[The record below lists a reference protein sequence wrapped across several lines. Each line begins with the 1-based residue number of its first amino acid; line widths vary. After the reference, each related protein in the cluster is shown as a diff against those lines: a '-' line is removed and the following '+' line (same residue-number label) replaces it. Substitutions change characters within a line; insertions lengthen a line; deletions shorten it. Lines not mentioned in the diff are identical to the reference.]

1 MLSLPVHFGLDKE
14 PLQLEV
20 WSVIIWLVIYWVTR
34 LEEGGFDVTVVEYM
48 NGPLVKM
55 SAMVTIE

>member
-1 MLSLPVHFGLDKE
+1 MMSLPVHYGLDIDI
-14 PLQLEV
+14 LQLEV
-20 WSVIIWLVIYWVTR
+20 WTIIIWLVIYWVTR